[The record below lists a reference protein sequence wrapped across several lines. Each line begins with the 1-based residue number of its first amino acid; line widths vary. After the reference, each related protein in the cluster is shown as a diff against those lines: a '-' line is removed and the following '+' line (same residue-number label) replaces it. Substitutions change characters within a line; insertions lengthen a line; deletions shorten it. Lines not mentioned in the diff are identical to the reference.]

1 MCAYAYMFVS
11 WTSFTNYGVKFMPAT
26 ENVLK
31 KTHLIFFYDL
41 EQFRLHAN
49 VVSLEDLLDQPT
61 ITHIV
66 LHVSYSSIKSNFL
79 PIVH

>member
-1 MCAYAYMFVS
+1 MAKVASLNGFGIFS
-11 WTSFTNYGVKFMPAT
+11 
-26 ENVLK
+26 
-31 KTHLIFFYDL
+31 IFFYDL